1 MDLRERFS
9 GCLLGGAVGDALGA
23 PVEFMNLCEI
33 RDRFGID
40 GIQDFVPAYG
50 RRGSITDDTQMTL
63 FTAEGMIRSAMR
75 ILDRGLCA
83 TETVTGRAYHRWLIT
98 QGERSPVQDSLT
110 EWPGWL
116 FGHEEL
122 HKRRAPGNTCLSAL
136 RNAPD
141 VDHPAENDSKG
152 CGAVMRMAPVGLM
165 GERLGWSYEETMRTG
180 SRLGHLTHGHPSGYL
195 SAGAFAV
202 IVQALLR
209 GVSLPEVAQVA
220 LDTLR
225 GHEGHLEVSEAL
237 HRALALS
244 TSATPSDKAIR
255 TLGAG
260 WVGEEALAIALYC
273 ALVASDLRTG
283 VIMAVNIDGDSDST
297 GAIAGNLLGT
307 MYGIKAIPSRWSEG
321 VELREVPDSAV
332 RAIPATSARLV
343 SRSGHAAGRDSA
355 PRE

>member
-209 GVSLPEVAQVA
+209 GVSLRYTEGARRA
-220 LDTLR
+220 SGSLR
-225 GHEGHLEVSEAL
+225 SSASGVGTFDVSDPFRQGDPNPRCRLGRRRGAC
-237 HRALALS
+237 HRAVLCAGGQRF
-244 TSATPSDKAIR
+244 ADGSDH
-255 TLGAG
+255 GG
-260 WVGEEALAIALYC
+260 QY
-273 ALVASDLRTG
+273 
-283 VIMAVNIDGDSDST
+283 
-297 GAIAGNLLGT
+297 
-307 MYGIKAIPSRWSEG
+307 RWG
-321 VELREVPDSAV
+321 F
-332 RAIPATSARLV
+332 
-343 SRSGHAAGRDSA
+343 
-355 PRE
+355 